1 MAFLVLFALCMP
13 PVTHAVLNRTD
24 PWVLGT
30 PFLYAALFFVYCGL
44 IGVLIWALRR
54 GV

>member
-1 MAFLVLFALCMP
+1 MFFALFTLCMP
-13 PVTHAVLNRTD
+13 PVTHTLLNRTD
-24 PWVLGT
+24 PWVLGL
-30 PFLYAALFFVYCGL
+30 PFFYWALLLVYCGL

>member
-13 PVTHAVLNRTD
+13 PVTHTVLNRTD
-24 PWVLGT
+24 PWILGT
-30 PFLYAALFFVYCGL
+30 PFFYAALFVVYSAL